1 MIHPNRF
8 RTVVFCS
15 LSLLA
20 GLLLTGC
27 PPGGTQDVITI
38 TYDQVGACNGYEQT
52 SGPGGSG
59 PHQAVNAGPNAA
71 FVAFRIVSFDNSKS
85 SKDFNFDPDRL
96 FINLS
101 ERHFMDSNLSLARD
115 LGVFTA
121 APTTI
126 PKGKIMGNNGI
137 TVTTVPTNSA
147 NGASEANNTNYFL
160 LYDSPSGGVVLV
172 KGDPNR
178 VTWPQT
184 DNCRAIKF

>member
-8 RTVVFCS
+8 RTAVCCS

-27 PPGGTQDVITI
+27 PQGGTQDVVTI

-59 PHQAVNAGPNAA
+59 PHQAVSAGPNAA
-71 FVAFRIVSFDNSKS
+71 FVAFRIVTLDNSKS
-85 SKDFNFDPDRL
+85 SKDFNFDPGRL

-101 ERHFMDSNLSLARD
+101 DRHFMDSNLSLARD

-137 TVTTVPTNSA
+137 TVTTVPTMPHADTTVSRWTLSDERRERSA
-147 NGASEANNTNYFL
+147 SRYSLMSRASSRTSA
-160 LYDSPSGGVVLV
+160 
-172 KGDPNR
+172 
-178 VTWPQT
+178 
-184 DNCRAIKF
+184 